1 MVPETA
7 AEKDR
12 SAKNHNQFMTRSLSD
27 EDVESVDRRVVA
39 LIGEKIVAERP
50 LPHEANPPAPQA
62 LKEEVPVRMTYTI
75 KQLAAELSLSPVSI
89 YRLEVRGLIKSVLGI
104 RRKIYTRAEVERF
117 LAGGWVKWSRS

>member
-1 MVPETA
+1 MA

-12 SAKNHNQFMTRSLSD
+12 SAKSHDQFMMRSLSD
-27 EDVESVDRRVVA
+27 EDVESVARRVVA
-39 LIGEKIVAERP
+39 LIGEKFVAER
-50 LPHEANPPAPQA
+50 LPPPEAKPPAPQA

-89 YRLEVRGLIKSVLGI
+89 YRLEVRGLIKSVPGI

-117 LAGGWVKWSRS
+117 LAGGRVKWSHS